1 MNVYM
6 VVLFAIIVPILG
18 IQVRYQA
25 KEDGINQRIIGGQE
39 AYAGQFPYMAA
50 IYKSTSDGTFF
61 CSGALINNQWILTS
75 AYCVDEAV
83 LFSIDLGAL
92 NLKANEPNRQ
102 RFATDIHVAHPD
114 YNPTT
119 LENDIGLIQLR
130 MPIGFTTYIR
140 PVDLLPSTEVT
151 PNMDGIMTM
160 GWGQIND
167 ETAGIVDELRY
178 VNLVPLS
185 NEECRLSFGNQ
196 IVDSMVCVG
205 GNYNEGFCRGDTG
218 APLIWYKNGRYSTHV
233 GVASFISNNGC
244 ETPEPSGYTRTFSY
258 IDWINNV
265 TAAV

>member
-6 VVLFAIIVPILG
+6 VVLFAITVPILG
-18 IQVRYQA
+18 IQ
-25 KEDGINQRIIGGQE
+25 KDGINQRIIGGQE

-102 RFATDIHVAHPD
+102 RFATDIYVVHPD

-130 MPIGFTTYIR
+130 MPIGFTSKSLS
-140 PVDLLPSTEVT
+140 LLVL
-151 PNMDGIMTM
+151 N
-160 GWGQIND
+160 
-167 ETAGIVDELRY
+167 RY
-178 VNLVPLS
+178 PD
-185 NEECRLSFGNQ
+185 F
-196 IVDSMVCVG
+196 
-205 GNYNEGFCRGDTG
+205 
-218 APLIWYKNGRYSTHV
+218 
-233 GVASFISNNGC
+233 
-244 ETPEPSGYTRTFSY
+244 
-258 IDWINNV
+258 
-265 TAAV
+265 